1 MARHPVICAV
11 IGAVEMGGAA
21 TFGTIVNGAG
31 VAGAIVAG
39 VTVISGAGLG
49 LLYSLMCSQGR

>member
-1 MARHPVICAV
+1 
-11 IGAVEMGGAA
+11 MGGAA

-31 VAGAIVAG
+31 VAGAIVAA

-49 LLYSLMCSQGR
+49 LLLSLMYSQERQEPH